1 MFTEQTVLQLPGLT
15 EGNEVEVVN
24 EERSVKSSRFEAN
37 LRHSLQEQ
45 ITANQISKTRVT
57 QCYVAK
63 QLKQKQIYKGALV
76 APQL

>member
-15 EGNEVEVVN
+15 KGNEVEIVN
-24 EERSVKSSRFEAN
+24 EERSVKSSRFAAN

-63 QLKQKQIYKGALV
+63 QLK
-76 APQL
+76 